1 MIPILGAELVA
12 PLIGF
17 DATFIFVLITFF
29 ILYLI
34 FKKFFFEKVRD
45 FMQAREQKVIDSFD
59 NAAAVNVQAE
69 ERLLEYN
76 KKLESAEFERRDL
89 LKDAKTKADLRA
101 QTIISEANDR
111 AAEIVRQ
118 AEAEIERERQIAVE
132 AMRDQVAMLAVLAAE
147 KIIEKQLDEE
157 GQMLIIDEIIKG
169 SGQDS
174 WTH

>member
-34 FKKFFFEKVRD
+34 FKKFFFEKVRG
-45 FMQAREQKVIDSFD
+45 FMLAREQKVIDSFD

-69 ERLLEYN
+69 ERLLEYT
-76 KKLESAEFERRDL
+76 KKMESAEFERREI

-101 QTIISEANDR
+101 QSIIAEANER
-111 AAEIVRQ
+111 AAEIARQ
-118 AEAEIERERQIAVE
+118 AEAEMERERQVAVE

-147 KIIEKQLDEE
+147 KIIEKQLNEKD
-157 GQMLIIDEIIKG
+157 QLTLVDEIIKG
-169 SGQDS
+169 NGQGA

>member
-1 MIPILGAELVA
+1 MTPILGAELVA
-12 PLIGF
+12 PLIGL
-17 DATFIFVLITFF
+17 DWTFVFVLVTFVILYF
-29 ILYLI
+29 IL
-34 FKKFFFEKVRD
+34 KRFFFDKIHD

-69 ERLLEYN
+69 ERLLEYS
-76 KKLESAEFERRDL
+76 KKLESAEFERRDI
-89 LKDAKTKADLRA
+89 LKEAKTKADLRA

-132 AMRDQVAMLAVLAAE
+132 AMRDQVAVLAVLAAE
-147 KIIEKQLDEE
+147 KIIEKQLDEKE
-157 GQMLIIDEIIKG
+157 QLHLVDEIIKG
-169 SGQDS
+169 NGQGT